1 MTVFDDSALSP
12 IWGDRGPRP
21 ALFLEAAMRSTASPD
36 DATTAST
43 SITSDPTSGIDGRLI
58 YRLLLAV
65 DIEKY
70 SVRGAREQFLVQT
83 DLSHALDTA
92 ALRAGLNRRLWQR
105 EVRGDGELS
114 VLPEDVDASQVV
126 GGFTRELGRAI
137 GALNLKQ
144 PHRPRLRVRL
154 ALHHG
159 TLTPGPFG
167 PAGDAPIVV
176 SRLLDARPVRSYLAQ
191 RQDLDLALVVSASLY
206 QDVVRT
212 GFCSL
217 DPDNFQALRIK
228 VKGMSYQGYTY
239 TPARRARRT
248 ALITQQNAPHRP
260 ASHPPT
266 VTQEAKVLSLPRPDE
281 IATR

>member
-1 MTVFDDSALSP
+1 
-12 IWGDRGPRP
+12 
-21 ALFLEAAMRSTASPD
+21 MRSTASPD
-36 DATTAST
+36 DATRASE
-43 SITSDPTSGIDGRLI
+43 SITSEPAADAEGRLI
-58 YRLLLAV
+58 YRLLLAI

-83 DLSHALDTA
+83 DLCHALETA
-92 ALRAGLNRRLWQR
+92 ALRAGLDRRLWER

-114 VLPEDVDASQVV
+114 VLPEGVDASHVI

-137 GALNLKQ
+137 GAINLRQ

-176 SRLLDARPVRSYLAQ
+176 SRLLDAKPVRTYLTQ

-206 QDVVRT
+206 RDVVRT

-217 DPDNFQALRIK
+217 DPDRFQALRIK
-228 VKGMSYQGYTY
+228 VKGTSYHGYTY
-239 TPARRARRT
+239 APAGHSRRAA
-248 ALITQQNAPHRP
+248 ALIAQQTVPRPPGPHVPMAP
-260 ASHPPT
+260 
-266 VTQEAKVLSLPRPDE
+266 VIQEAKVLSLPRLDE
-281 IATR
+281 DVTSRATRFRHPAGQVPDVHDE